1 MTWKDYWVSLANQ
14 IVFLA
19 LWISAAFLD
28 DDEKKMR
35 RRVHALC
42 WLGMGLLLLILKVLF
57 YLEILIPIGA
67 IP

>member
-1 MTWKDYWVSLANQ
+1 MTWKDYWVSLTNQ

-28 DDEKKMR
+28 DEAKKMR

-42 WLGMGLLLLILKVLF
+42 WLGMGLLLLILKVLR
-57 YLEILIPIGA
+57 YLGILVPIGA
-67 IP
+67 TP